1 MAAVKENAAHYFVH
15 GVDRENV
22 GAQLEGFAE
31 RHWAYMDTHSDR
43 LVARGPTLSADG
55 TSHTGSVHVVEAASM
70 DDARRFAFEEPY
82 WLAGVYA
89 SVTVTRFH
97 TVREGTMWDR
107 PTSDSG
113 SGSALVLVNWPAQLR
128 AASAGGDRQLRGRL
142 AEIDL
147 VVFGGLLTSEDGR
160 HSVGLVAAVDADIG
174 RAAALVAAVGLPGS
188 TTSVTSLRWRRGG
201 R

>member
-1 MAAVKENAAHYFVH
+1 MRDVVRYFVH
-15 GVDRENV
+15 GVDGENV
-22 GAQLEGFAE
+22 GALLDGFAE
-31 RHWAYMDTHSDR
+31 RHWAYMDAHSDR

-55 TSHTGSVHVVEAASM
+55 TSHTGSVHVVEAAAM
-70 DDARRFAFEEPY
+70 EDARRFALEEPY

-89 SVTVTRFH
+89 SVTVTRIH
-97 TVREGTMWDR
+97 PVREGTMWDR
-107 PTSDSG
+107 PPADAG
-113 SGSALVLVNWPAQLR
+113 SGSALVLVNWPAQHQ
-128 AASAGGDRQLRGRL
+128 AAPAGGDRQVLRML

-201 R
+201 RVQT